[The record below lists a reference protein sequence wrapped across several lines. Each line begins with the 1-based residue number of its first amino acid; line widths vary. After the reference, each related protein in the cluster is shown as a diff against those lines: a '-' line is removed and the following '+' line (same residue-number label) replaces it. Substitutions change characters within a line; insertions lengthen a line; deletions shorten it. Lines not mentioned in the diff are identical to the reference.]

1 MKTEFDQL
9 RINKLV
15 NVSIGLNNLKVKE
28 EDLDYDHLSIFSVNL
43 KKFSDAMSKEVVK
56 KTL

>member
-1 MKTEFDQL
+1 M
-9 RINKLV
+9 V